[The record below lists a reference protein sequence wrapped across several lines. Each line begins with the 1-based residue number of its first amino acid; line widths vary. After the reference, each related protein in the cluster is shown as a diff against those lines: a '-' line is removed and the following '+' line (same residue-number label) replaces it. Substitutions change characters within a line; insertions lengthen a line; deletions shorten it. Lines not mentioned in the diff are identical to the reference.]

1 LGGLGEDVDTA
12 EEFDISTKSKC
23 HEKSR
28 NVTKKK
34 MILDTPKITYFGP
47 ARGGK

>member
-1 LGGLGEDVDTA
+1 MKKA
-12 EEFDISTKSKC
+12 EMLPK
-23 HEKSR
+23 
-28 NVTKKK
+28 KKK